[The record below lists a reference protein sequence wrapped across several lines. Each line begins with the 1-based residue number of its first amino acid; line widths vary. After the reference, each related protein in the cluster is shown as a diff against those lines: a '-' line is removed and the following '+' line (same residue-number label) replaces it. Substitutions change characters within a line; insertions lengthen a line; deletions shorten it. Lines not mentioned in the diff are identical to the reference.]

1 MCIKCTARYK
11 ITICRTENTTSE
23 RPHPE
28 KENSSSIRDNYP
40 DWSIDDSTVD
50 VDAAATSLLLVPSA
64 RFGASSVRPTSQEP
78 FHYLSCAGTSTT
90 VDNGDS
96 AMMMIGRIRFKGS
109 S

>member
-1 MCIKCTARYK
+1 MHGPVQNNNLPDGKHNI
-11 ITICRTENTTSE
+11 RTSASQ
-23 RPHPE
+23 
-28 KENSSSIRDNYP
+28 KENSSSRPDNYR